1 LERNV
6 PVFKGAA
13 SRRNLGTVNEAVKF
27 IIEASREYGKIQ
39 ILATGPLTNIAK
51 ATLVDGELVDR
62 VERIVIMGGVFHPH
76 DVIEA
81 VYLLRNDLYSAK
93 KLK

>member
-1 LERNV
+1 MERNV

-62 VERIVIMGGVFHPH
+62 VERIVIMGGVFHRTM
-76 DVIEA
+76 
-81 VYLLRNDLYSAK
+81 LLRQSIYSEMIFTRRK
-93 KLK
+93 S